1 MFRSN
6 PELDSQRHA
15 SYRRGVLHTP
25 ALLAALSGLALG
37 LGLIVA
43 IGAQN
48 AFVLRQG
55 LRLEHVTAV
64 VAVCAV
70 SDLALIAAGVLGAGA
85 ALSRVPWLIPAVC
98 FGGAAFL
105 LSYGFLAARR
115 ALRPG
120 SLVPDAAGVRTGLA
134 VTVAT
139 CLALT
144 WLNPHVYLDTVILL
158 GSMSSTYGSHRWEFG
173 AGAGLGSVLWF
184 TGLGFGARLLRPV
197 FARPTA
203 WRVLDAVIALVMV
216 VLGGSL
222 VGRGFTG

>member
-1 MFRSN
+1 MLSS
-6 PELDSQRHA
+6 PA
-15 SYRRGVLHTP
+15 WP
-25 ALLAALSGLALG
+25 ALFAGLG
-37 LGLIVA
+37 LGLSLIVA

-70 SDLALIAAGVLGAGA
+70 SDVALIVAGVLGAGA

-120 SLVPDAAGVRTGLA
+120 SLIPDAAGARTGLA
-134 VTVAT
+134 VTVVT

-144 WLNPHVYLDTVILL
+144 WLNPHVYLDTVVLL
-158 GSMSSTYGSHRWEFG
+158 GSMASTFGEHRWQFA

-184 TGLGFGARLLRPV
+184 TALGFGARLLRPV
-197 FARPTA
+197 FARPAA
-203 WRVLDAVIALVMV
+203 WRVLDGGIAVVMTALAV
-216 VLGGSL
+216 SL
-222 VGRGFTG
+222 AVGGFTGA